1 MAEEYKK
8 CDGRG
13 SVCPTLR
20 RRLGDGYVKGFNALS
35 IINLPTGEELTPVLA
50 YKTSPSDK
58 GICLNFCPFCGS
70 ELNLD
75 YKVKVMKM
83 VRDVGFEPTI
93 SGLEPEA
100 LGR

>member
-8 CDGRG
+8 CDGRAI
-13 SVCPTLR
+13 VCPPLG
-20 RRLGDGYVKGFNALS
+20 RRLGDGHVKGFNALQ
-35 IINLPTGEELTPVLA
+35 IIDMRTGEDLTPVLV
-50 YKTSPSDK
+50 YKLSPWDK
-58 GICLNFCPFCGS
+58 GLVLNFCPFCGS

-75 YKVKVMKM
+75 YQLKEM